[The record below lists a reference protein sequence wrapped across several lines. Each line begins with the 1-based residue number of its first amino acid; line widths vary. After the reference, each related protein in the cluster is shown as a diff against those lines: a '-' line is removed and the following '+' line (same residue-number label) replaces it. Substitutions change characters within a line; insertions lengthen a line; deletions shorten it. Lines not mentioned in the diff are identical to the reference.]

1 MRHGERSKGG
11 PSGLPER
18 TDDKMAKVTTAGTV
32 EKADRPAKAAKPS
45 KPAKPNVFARFVGYL
60 RDVRSEMKRVVW
72 PNRSE
77 VINSSLV
84 VVTTLIFFTVFITL
98 TDLIVQRVVFLIQTI
113 GG

>member
-1 MRHGERSKGG
+1 
-11 PSGLPER
+11 
-18 TDDKMAKVTTAGTV
+18 MAKATTTGTV
-32 EKADRPAKAAKPS
+32 QKADKPAKAAKPS
-45 KPAKPNVFARFVGYL
+45 KPAKPNPFVRLIGYF

-98 TDLIVQRVVFLIQTI
+98 TDLIVQRVVFLIQSI